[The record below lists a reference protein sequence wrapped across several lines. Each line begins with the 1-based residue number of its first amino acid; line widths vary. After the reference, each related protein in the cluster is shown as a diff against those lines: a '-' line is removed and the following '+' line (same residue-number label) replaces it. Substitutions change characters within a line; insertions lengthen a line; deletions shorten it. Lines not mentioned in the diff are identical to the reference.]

1 MGIFYYLVLFKKK
14 IIDYI
19 YLHYKWDDLSISAF
33 QNEKDSHQW
42 KVVEQQAHQVSL
54 DWEQAK
60 AQQQT
65 IFYIIPDIYMSS
77 FKKKIVFFRC
87 SQNTMKQLLFWTKKL
102 MPYRIISGKL
112 FTNVYIMQTMQQ
124 ILFSNS
130 EYDSNKSSSFHRFYT
145 IFSFCKFK
153 RQQMA
158 IIVASC
164 DPFRQQF

>member
-1 MGIFYYLVLFKKK
+1 MRRFINLCISEWERQPPMESCRTAGPSGKFGLRAGKGTTAN
-14 IIDYI
+14 YI
-19 YLHYKWDDLSISAF
+19 LL
-33 QNEKDSHQW
+33 
-42 KVVEQQAHQVSL
+42 
-54 DWEQAK
+54 
-60 AQQQT
+60 
-65 IFYIIPDIYMSS
+65 IPDIYMSS

-124 ILFSNS
+124 ILFNNS
-130 EYDSNKSSSFHRFYT
+130 EYDSIKSSSFHRFYT

-164 DPFRQQF
+164 DPFRQRF